1 MSLNSRWS
9 KPVQGLKHLGVALC
23 GDSVMVDG
31 DKVGDRVKVSVR
43 NVSEEGQTVKVNEV
57 LMR

>member
-1 MSLNSRWS
+1 M
-9 KPVQGLKHLGVALC
+9 ALC

-31 DKVGDRVKVSVR
+31 DKVGDRVKVSVSACIR
-43 NVSEEGQTVKVNEV
+43 GGPDKVNEV